1 MDFIYDRFVTNV
13 TEIVMLNRIEGDKR
27 MKKNQVV
34 KMLLS
39 FILVVSMFGG
49 FNLEKASAA
58 QDFIKPATG
67 IEPSGGY
74 FGAPRSHGSHN
85 GIDISNNDTN
95 SPIKASASGTV
106 TTSGVN
112 SYWGEYIILSHSI
125 AGKSYKTIYAHMT
138 TGTRKVFAGNT
149 VVQGQLL
156 GYMGS
161 TGDSTGQHLHFELHV
176 GTTPVDP
183 TPYFSAQ
190 SYHEYDGTY
199 ASLRTK
205 SLNGGDTVNFFGNP
219 GYGIIG
225 TLPVGSQYKVYSR
238 ALGSDQK
245 YYYAIGGGYVH
256 QDNGTVTQYKGT
268 VKSGTTVYVYDSING
283 TAKQAISAGSTYTLI
298 AAREGWYAIDST
310 NWFKATDLNV
320 TK

>member
-1 MDFIYDRFVTNV
+1 
-13 TEIVMLNRIEGDKR
+13 
-27 MKKNQVV
+27 MKKNLVV
-34 KMLLS
+34 KLLLS
-39 FILVVSMFGG
+39 FILIVSIFGG
-49 FNLEKASAA
+49 LTSGTASAA
-58 QDFIKPATG
+58 QAFIKPATG
-67 IEPSGGY
+67 ITPTGGD
-74 FGAPRSHGSHN
+74 FGDYRSHGSHN
-85 GIDISNNDTN
+85 GIDISNNDAN
-95 SPIKASASGTV
+95 SPIKASAGGTV

-125 AGKSYKTIYAHMT
+125 AGQSYKTIYAHMT
-138 TGTRKVFAGNT
+138 TGSRKVFYGNT

-161 TGDSTGQHLHFELHV
+161 TGESTGQHLHFELHV
-176 GTTPVDP
+176 GTTPVNP
-183 TPYFSAQ
+183 LPYINGTINPAP

-205 SLNGGDTVNFFGNP
+205 SVTGGDTINVYSHP
-219 GYGIIG
+219 GYGLKG
-225 TLPVGSQYKVYSR
+225 TLPVGNQYKVYSR

-245 YYYAIGGGYVH
+245 YYYAIGADTYVH